1 MSIKINI
8 KFILNIFILIIPI
21 LTIKSPE
28 VIYLNEDNF
37 ESNVYSSNEM
47 WLIEIY
53 SEKCESCASFESI
66 WKQLINK
73 VDYLSLG
80 RINIDEPKG
89 MKVATKLNALE
100 NGIPALKLIIS
111 KEDIVDIMTGIE
123 EPFPNSRDLK
133 RRIEKALKEKRKFE
147 DL

>member
-66 WKQLINK
+66 WKHLINK

>member
-1 MSIKINI
+1 MIFI
-8 KFILNIFILIIPI
+8 FILNIFILIIPI

-111 KEDIVDIMTGIE
+111 KEDIVNIMTGIE
-123 EPFPNSRDLK
+123 EPFPNSKDLK

>member
-1 MSIKINI
+1 M
-8 KFILNIFILIIPI
+8 
-21 LTIKSPE
+21 TIKSPE

>member
-21 LTIKSPE
+21 LSKKSPE

>member
-28 VIYLNEDNF
+28 IIYLNEDNF

>member
-8 KFILNIFILIIPI
+8 KFILNTFILIIPI
-21 LTIKSPE
+21 LSKKSPE

-123 EPFPNSRDLK
+123 EPFPNSKDLK